1 MGFQSAVHQPGAQ
14 CQYVELAPYR
24 GRGYYYYDVA
34 RLSWWL
40 ATHPVDVF
48 HQPHTN
54 IPPAKA
60 CPVVVTAYH
69 YFDDPVLFAT
79 RPYRYIAGRF
89 VIAPTW

>member
-14 CQYVELAPYR
+14 CKYVELAPYR

-54 IPPAKA
+54 IPPVKA

-79 RPYRYIAGRF
+79 RPYQYIAGRF